1 MSKLWQAIRLNRA
14 LKGIKR
20 LWNRIPDGL
29 IAGTS
34 PPLMH
39 GWHRW
44 YARCRM
50 VLNNLPMGQ
59 CANMPIGCALFR
71 MIIGILAHL

>member
-1 MSKLWQAIRLNRA
+1 MSKLWQAIRLNSA

-34 PPLMH
+34 PPLCT
-39 GWHRW
+39 G
-44 YARCRM
+44 
-50 VLNNLPMGQ
+50 
-59 CANMPIGCALFR
+59 
-71 MIIGILAHL
+71 GIVGTLVAEWF

>member
-34 PPLMH
+34 PP
-39 GWHRW
+39 
-44 YARCRM
+44 YARVVSLVRS
-50 VLNNLPMGQ
+50 LQNG
-59 CANMPIGCALFR
+59 FE
-71 MIIGILAHL
+71 

>member
-20 LWNRIPDGL
+20 LWNRILDGL

-34 PPLMH
+34 PPP
-39 GWHRW
+39 
-44 YARCRM
+44 YARVASLVRS
-50 VLNNLPMGQ
+50 LQNG
-59 CANMPIGCALFR
+59 FE
-71 MIIGILAHL
+71 

>member
-1 MSKLWQAIRLNRA
+1 MGSFSREVSRKGTLKAWLYVKAVAGYPLNRA

-34 PPLMH
+34 PP
-39 GWHRW
+39 
-44 YARCRM
+44 YARVASLVRS
-50 VLNNLPMGQ
+50 LQNG
-59 CANMPIGCALFR
+59 FE
-71 MIIGILAHL
+71 